1 MVSAMMKPTLQPAIM
16 MVVTVVEAMSIFN
29 IVMIVNAFMEI
40 KMFHKINY
48 YRITDWRLRL
58 YLIRPFRLNDIFE

>member
-1 MVSAMMKPTLQPAIM
+1 MVFVTMRPTMMPAIM
-16 MVVTVVEAMSIFN
+16 MVVIVVEAMSIFN

-48 YRITDWRLRL
+48 YRNTDWRLG
-58 YLIRPFRLNDIFE
+58 IS